1 MQISSLPSSV
11 RQIGSGVPQKRL
23 RLRFQSWM
31 FSSHWPKRPVPVD
44 SGFQVIVLFRA
55 TISSFTAVVLMNQAS
70 RG

>member
-31 FSSHWPKRPVPVD
+31 FSSHCPKRPVPVD
-44 SGFQVIVLFRA
+44 SGFQVIVLLRA
-55 TISSFTAVVLMNQAS
+55 TIWSLTALALMNQES
-70 RG
+70 SG

>member
-1 MQISSLPSSV
+1 MQISSFPSSV

-31 FSSHWPKRPVPVD
+31 FSSHWPKRPVPVEA
-44 SGFQVIVLFRA
+44 GRQVIWRLSA
-55 TISSFTAVVLMNQAS
+55 TISSFTAVALMNHES